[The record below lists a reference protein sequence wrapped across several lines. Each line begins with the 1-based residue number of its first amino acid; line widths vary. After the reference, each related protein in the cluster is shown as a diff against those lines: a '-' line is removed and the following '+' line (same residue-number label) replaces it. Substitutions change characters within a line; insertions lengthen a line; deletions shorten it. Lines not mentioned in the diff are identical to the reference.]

1 MKADSRI
8 LQILGRTQ
16 EGLAPSRNDCV
27 ALLECSSTSLE
38 ASLTRSIADA
48 ICRKRFGNQGFI
60 FGQIGIENSR
70 CPADCK
76 FCGFSESHSLFEPSK
91 MTAEAIMD
99 RAINFT
105 DSGDLSALFLMT
117 MHAFDLDRV
126 SSIAR
131 ALRQQ
136 LPELQ
141 IVVNIGDFD
150 REQAVSL
157 KNAGVNGAYH
167 ICRLREGIDTG
178 LSPDAR
184 KKTLA
189 AIKDAGLDLY
199 YCCEP
204 IGPEHSAKELVEQLF
219 IGIEFGCLQHAAMRR
234 ACLPHTPLAPKGQIT
249 ELRLAQITAVVTLA
263 SIECPETK
271 CIAVHEPNL
280 IGLTSG
286 ANAIY
291 AETGV
296 NPRDTAQETS
306 LSRGRDVPAC
316 KTMLY
321 EAGFDSIA

>member
-1 MKADSRI
+1 MID
-8 LQILGRTQ
+8 
-16 EGLAPSRNDCV
+16 
-27 ALLECSSTSLE
+27 CSSTSLE
-38 ASLTRSIADA
+38 SSLIRSTADA

-76 FCGFSESHSLFEPSK
+76 FCGFSESHSLLKPSK
-91 MTAEAIMD
+91 MAADEIMV

-105 DSGDLSALFLMT
+105 DSGDLSTLFLMT

-126 SSIAR
+126 ASIAND
-131 ALRQQ
+131 LRQQ

-150 REQAVSL
+150 REQAESL

-167 ICRLREGIDTG
+167 LCRLREGVDTG

-184 KKTLA
+184 RNTLA

-204 IGPEHSAKELVEQLF
+204 IGPEHNSKELVEQLF
-219 IGIEFGCLQHAAMRR
+219 IGIEFGCRQHAAMRR
-234 ACLPHTPLAPKGQIT
+234 ACLQHSPLASKGQIT
-249 ELRLAQITAVVTLA
+249 ELRLAQITAVVALA
-263 SIECPETK
+263 SIACPETK

-306 LSRGRDVPAC
+306 TSRGRDVPAC
-316 KTMLY
+316 KDMLY
-321 EAGFDSIA
+321 EAGFDSIASFHGNKRRLQFPPC